1 MAWEQLPDKDGMF
14 TGALLYLPLMHTLEI
29 SFGLWVDSEL
39 TLFSCLNTQRLEI
52 TVGPRIP
59 ELIPLPCL

>member
-29 SFGLWVDSEL
+29 SFGFWVDLEL
-39 TLFSCLNTQRLEI
+39 TLFSCLNTQRLENHY
-52 TVGPRIP
+52 GP
-59 ELIPLPCL
+59 